1 MARTL
6 PASWYRDPATFE
18 LEKRGVWHSEWVMF
32 APSASLESPGQ
43 YVADEV
49 AGSPVFVVVERDG
62 SLRGFHNVCPHR
74 AGVIVWPGSGTA
86 GNLVC
91 RYHGWA
97 FDWDGKLKAARDFGD
112 EAGLCPDDRALTS
125 ISVARWRNLVFV
137 HLGDHPPP
145 FDEAIAPFA
154 ADCEPFGIESFTHVR
169 RVERQ
174 LSCNWKTYADNYL
187 EGYHVALLHPS
198 LSRSLDMATYRVDV
212 PHESYCVHRADA
224 PAGSPSGGAWLFRY
238 PNLAVNV
245 YADGMNVERIMPD
258 GPARTRVIYDYFT
271 GSADDAEVGRMIEL
285 SNVVLDEDQAICEAV
300 QHNLDAGVYTTGPL
314 SPKHEQAVHW
324 FQSRLAAAVESIG
337 VFRADGVSAAGKPD
351 T

>member
-6 PASWYRDPATFE
+6 PASWYRDHDVHARE
-18 LEKRGVWHSEWVMF
+18 RRAVWQDEWLMF
-32 APSASLESPGQ
+32 APSASLERPGQ

-74 AGVIVWPGSGTA
+74 AGVIVWPGEGTA

-112 EAGLCPDDRALTS
+112 EAGLCPDDRALAS
-125 ISVARWRNLVFV
+125 ISVARWRGLVFV
-137 HLGDHPPP
+137 HLGDQAPP

-154 ADCEPFGIESFTHVR
+154 VECDPFRMETFTYVR

-174 LSCNWKTYADNYL
+174 LACNWKIYTDNYL
-187 EGYHVALLHPS
+187 EGYHVPLLHPS
-198 LSRSLDMATYRVDV
+198 LSRTLDMATYRVDV
-212 PHESYCVHRADA
+212 PHGTYCIHRADT

-245 YADGMNVERIMPD
+245 YADGMNVERIVPD
-258 GPARTRVIYDYFT
+258 GPARTRVVYDYFT
-271 GSADDAEVGRMIEL
+271 GSADDTEVARMVEL

-300 QHNLDAGVYTTGPL
+300 QRNLDAGVYTTGPL
-314 SPKHEQAVHW
+314 SPKHERAVHW

-337 VFRADGVSAAGKPD
+337 VFAADGVSTAGKPD